1 MATQEFLLPDVG
13 EGLEAGTI
21 VQWLVAEG
29 DAVTVD
35 QIIVEIETDK
45 AVVEIPAP
53 VTGTLTSHGG
63 QAGATLPVGSVLA
76 TFETDNAAT
85 TATTTVTT
93 TVTTTAAASATT
105 ADSAIAESTLANSQ
119 SANQLKAGNAAAT
132 GNSNSAA
139 TSVNKRIL
147 ASPATRKFARN
158 QQIDL
163 ALVPGTGSRG
173 QITQKDVENYLAGQ
187 ATVSAAPSNNTAPLL
202 TGNPLPDVTSAATAS
217 GNSASGVQPNFKPA
231 AAPSRLESRTEPLS
245 GLRKQIAT
253 NMQAAWREI
262 PHVFTFEDIDATAL
276 SEARRELNLEFEA
289 HGHRVSFLP
298 FFVKACVIALH
309 EHPRFNA
316 SLNMADESVTYHG
329 ACNIGIATAT
339 PEGLIVTVVHNAEQ
353 KSILDIS
360 QEITTLASLAR
371 ERRVTVEQIKGGTF
385 TISNFGSY
393 GGTLGTPIIRP
404 PEVAIAG
411 FGRIH
416 EKVVAV
422 AGEPVVRNTLPLA
435 VSTDHR
441 LNDGEHLGGFVST
454 LSRLLENPVRML
466 GHL

>member
-29 DAVTVD
+29 DAVRVD

-76 TFETDNAAT
+76 TFETDSAAT
-85 TATTTVTT
+85 TPGSG
-93 TVTTTAAASATT
+93 SATT
-105 ADSAIAESTLANSQ
+105 ADPAAIELSTANPPSAGQPGAI
-119 SANQLKAGNAAAT
+119 NAATNNTAAN
-132 GNSNSAA
+132 NS
-139 TSVNKRIL
+139 KRIL

-158 QQIDL
+158 HQIDL
-163 ALVPGTGSRG
+163 AQVPGTGSRG
-173 QITQKDVENYLAGQ
+173 QITQKDVENFLAGQ
-187 ATVSAAPSNNTAPLL
+187 STATAGSPASAATSTATTVAPLL
-202 TGNPLPDVTSAATAS
+202 TGNPLPDAAVTAPAS
-217 GNSASGVQPNFKPA
+217 GTSMSGIGPNKPA
-231 AAPSRLESRTEPLS
+231 PATLESRTEPLS

-276 SEARRELNLEFEA
+276 SEARRELNREFEA

-316 SLNMADESVTYHG
+316 SLNMADETVTYHG
-329 ACNIGIATAT
+329 NCNIGIATAT

-371 ERRVTVEQIKGGTF
+371 ERRVSVEQIKGGTF

>member
-21 VQWLVAEG
+21 VQWLVLPG
-29 DAVTVD
+29 DPVTVD

-53 VTGTLTSHGG
+53 VTGTLASHGG
-63 QAGATLPVGSVLA
+63 EAGATLPVGSVLA
-76 TFETDNAAT
+76 TFNTDAA
-85 TATTTVTT
+85 ADNSTTTSIAPQNTNAT
-93 TVTTTAAASATT
+93 DSKKPPASSAADKGS
-105 ADSAIAESTLANSQ
+105 SQ
-119 SANQLKAGNAAAT
+119 SSNT
-132 GNSNSAA
+132 G
-139 TSVNKRIL
+139 TRIL
-147 ASPATRKFARN
+147 ASPATRKYARN
-158 QQIDL
+158 NQIDL

-173 QITQKDVENYLAGQ
+173 QITHKDVEAFIASGTSRLL
-187 ATVSAAPSNNTAPLL
+187 SAANTRVRAQGTNERLSQG
-202 TGNPLPDVTSAATAS
+202 TTVGSKS
-217 GNSASGVQPNFKPA
+217 GRTPA
-231 AAPSRLESRTEPLS
+231 QSTIAFESRTEALS
-245 GLRKQIAT
+245 GLRKQIAN
-253 NMQAAWREI
+253 NMQSAWREI
-262 PHVFTFEDIDATAL
+262 PHVFTFEEIDATAL
-276 SEARRELNLEFEA
+276 IDARRELNSEYESQ
-289 HGHRVSFLP
+289 GQRVSFLP

-316 SLNMADESVTYHG
+316 SIDMANETVSYHG
-329 ACNIGIATAT
+329 HCNIGIATAT
-339 PEGLIVTVVHNAEQ
+339 PEGLIVTVVHHAEQ
-353 KSILDIS
+353 KSILEIGNEIS
-360 QEITTLASLAR
+360 TLAALAR
-371 ERRVTVEQIKGGTF
+371 ERRVTVDQIKGGTF

-416 EKVVAV
+416 EKVVPLN
-422 AGEPVVRNTLPLA
+422 GEPCVRQILPLA

-454 LSRLLENPVRML
+454 MSRLLSSPVRML